1 MRAYDEL
8 KFRLERQMVRGAGY
22 RLLVI
27 AAAIGLIS
35 LLGGAVVLALG
46 SGFGHLGN
54 GVWWAFLRLTDPGY
68 LGDDIGMV
76 NRVVSTLL
84 TVLGYVIFLGALV
97 AVMTQWLNAR
107 MAHLEQGLTPVA
119 RDDHIIVLGWT
130 NRTEAV
136 VRELLLRRARV
147 RRMLRRLHG
156 RGEVHIVVLARQV
169 TAALAQDLRDAL
181 GEVWDER
188 RITLRSGTP
197 LQLEHLERV
206 DAAHAAAVIIPGT
219 EFGTDADHADTRTI
233 KALLSL
239 GRFRSRDGRRPYV
252 VAEIFR
258 THNVPLARQAYPGE
272 LEVVA
277 SDAVVSRLVAR
288 NVLRAGLSL
297 VYHELLTH
305 GIGNEIYIR
314 EAPGHAGASLAELQG
329 FFPRGILLGVVRP
342 GADGPVPRLNPAPD
356 LRLAEGDRLVV
367 LAAEDEGAEAAPR
380 PAFAAPERGTPSA
393 PTAASPAGMRR
404 VLILGWNHK
413 LPALLREFR
422 SHDGESFSIR
432 VLSTLPIEQRLRA
445 LRHVDLD
452 RIELTHTEAD
462 ITLEADLAA
471 VRPGEFDSIVLLS
484 NDRLDT
490 HEESDARTLL
500 AFLVLER
507 LLPPQGAPRPAVIV
521 ELLEPD
527 NVELLGRN
535 RGEVIVSPLI
545 VSHMLAQVALRRE
558 LRVVFEDLFAAG
570 GAELVFQ
577 PIGRF
582 VDGGGEVDFAEIGSR
597 AAARGEIALGVRTGL
612 EAEALHLNPPRDSR
626 WAVREGVE
634 VATLV
639 GGG

>member
-35 LLGGAVVLALG
+35 FVAGAVVLAAGGGFEHLG
-46 SGFGHLGN
+46 SGA
-54 GVWWAFLRLTDPGY
+54 WWAFLRLTDPGY
-68 LGDDIGMV
+68 LGDDIGTV
-76 NRVVSTLL
+76 NRIVSTLL
-84 TVLGYVIFLGALV
+84 TVLGSVVFVGALV

-107 MAHLEQGLTPVA
+107 MEHLEQGLTPVA

-147 RRMLRRLHG
+147 RRMLRRLSG
-156 RGEVHIVVLARQV
+156 GGEVHIVVLARQV

-181 GEVWDER
+181 GPVWDER
-188 RITLRSGTP
+188 RITLRSGTA

-219 EFGTDADHADTRTI
+219 ELGTDADHADARTI

-239 GRFRSRDGRRPYV
+239 GRFRSDEGRRPFV

-258 THNVPLARQAYPGE
+258 THNVALARQAYAGD

-277 SDAVVSRLVAR
+277 SDAVVSRLLAR
-288 NVLRAGLSL
+288 NVLRPGLSL
-297 VYHELLTH
+297 VYQELLTH
-305 GIGNEIYIR
+305 RVGNEIYIR
-314 EAPGHAGASLAELQG
+314 EAGSHAGVPFAALQG
-329 FFPRGILLGVVRP
+329 FFPRGILLGVVRS
-342 GADGPVPRLNPAPD
+342 GAEGPVPVLNPAPE
-356 LRLAEGDRLVV
+356 LRVAEGDRLVV
-367 LAAEDEGAEAAPR
+367 LAPDDESAEPAGR
-380 PAFAAPERGTPSA
+380 PAFDAPPRGVPPVPAAPE
-393 PTAASPAGMRR
+393 PTAARR
-404 VLILGWNHK
+404 VLVLGWNHK
-413 LPALLREFR
+413 LPTLLGEFR
-422 SHDGESFSIR
+422 CQAGASFEVL
-432 VLSTLPIEQRLRA
+432 VLSSLPVEQRLRA
-445 LRHVDLD
+445 LRHVDLG
-452 RIELTHTEAD
+452 RIELSHAEAE

-471 VRPGEFDSIVLLS
+471 VRPESFDTVVLLA
-484 NDRLDT
+484 NDRLAS
-490 HEESDARTLL
+490 HEEADARTLL

-507 LLPPQGAPRPAVIV
+507 LLPPRDAPRPAVIV

-527 NVELLGRN
+527 NADLLGRA

-558 LRVVFEDLFAAG
+558 VRVVVEELFAAG

-577 PIGRF
+577 PIGRYA
-582 VDGGGEVDFAEIGSR
+582 DGPGEAAFADISAR
-597 AAARGEIALGVRTGL
+597 AAARGETALGLRTGL
-612 EAEALHLNPPRDSR
+612 GEVDLHLNPARESR
-626 WAVREGVE
+626 WAVRDGVE